1 MENDIQ
7 VLGEKIEAIRSKWG
21 NRLCILGHF
30 YQKPEILAHVD
41 VVGDSFKLSKE
52 AARRDGCDAIVFC
65 GVHFMAETAD
75 MLANAPN
82 RLAQREKPVEVLLPD
97 LDAGCPMAD
106 MATLHGVEEA
116 WNEMAEEIDVD
127 EIAPITYVNSSAAI
141 KAFCGKRGGF
151 CCTSSNADKV
161 LRRAFSEKK
170 RVLFLPDEHLGENTA
185 VKFGIP
191 DEEILFWHHT
201 NSTMLEMT
209 SQLERFAFLPNQTA
223 KKLAEKGKL
232 PLGGNTPEDLRR
244 AKIIL
249 WKGFCPVH
257 QQFLPRHLA
266 KFRENRGSS
275 RMPARR
281 GFRRRRGRV
290 DQTDSR
296 RRGGKRARFGLGD
309 RHRTAFH
316 RKRETRIQRPRD
328 LRPFAGRASLSQHGE
343 DHPCKTVPDAGRA
356 RRGESDGPRFSRR
369 VDRRRSASGVG
380 TDARVRVS
388 PPAARK
394 FAVEENRYRGIL
406 RSETFRPRGTSPG
419 PGSLACC
426 FTAAPEAGAA
436 RGRPTR
442 KEIIDEFFGKET
454 PL

>member
-30 YQKPEILAHVD
+30 YQKPEILAHAD

-141 KAFCGKRGGF
+141 KSFCGKRGGF

-232 PLGGNTPEDLRR
+232 PLGGNTHEDLHR

-266 KFRENRGSS
+266 KFR
-275 RMPARR
+275 
-281 GFRRRRGRV
+281 
-290 DQTDSR
+290 D
-296 RRGGKRARFGLGD
+296 
-309 RHRTAFH
+309 
-316 RKRETRIQRPRD
+316 
-328 LRPFAGRASLSQHGE
+328 
-343 DHPCKTVPDAGRA
+343 DHPDGRIVVHPECRRDVVFAADEAGSTKRILDVIA
-356 RRGESDGPRFSRR
+356 GSEPGS
-369 VDRRRSASGVG
+369 VWGVG
-380 TDARVRVS
+380 TERRFVESAKNAYSDRKICPLSPEEPLCPNMAKITLARLCRTLVS
-388 PPAARK
+388 LDEGEPIGRISVDESVA
-394 FAVEENRYRGIL
+394 
-406 RSETFRPRGTSPG
+406 
-419 PGSLACC
+419 
-426 FTAAPEAGAA
+426 AGARLA
-436 RGRPTR
+436 LERML
-442 KEIIDEFFGKET
+442 ECE
-454 PL
+454 